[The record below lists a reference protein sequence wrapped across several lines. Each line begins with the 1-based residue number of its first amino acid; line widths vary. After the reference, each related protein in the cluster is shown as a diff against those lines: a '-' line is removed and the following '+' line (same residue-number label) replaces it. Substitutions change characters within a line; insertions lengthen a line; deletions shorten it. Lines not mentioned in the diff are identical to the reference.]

1 MLEIKYG
8 KFMLH
13 GNGRN
18 KITKIDGVGACP
30 TPSYQTTEYASADGV
45 TELSKKDMARTVTI
59 SGVFIDNDNRDMCKK
74 LNRCVYFKNYLYI
87 ISDVVRVKLYCK
99 LTNLSINHKGANIFT
114 YTLQLSADYPF
125 FKSYAD
131 KLINIW
137 GDVDN
142 VISVRG
148 QANGILIDNLTVK
161 PLLEVGT
168 TMPTSFEPYITPVTT
183 NIFLDEPLRKVGD
196 YADYVDFERQKVVR
210 NVNMCGI
217 EQAGGLI
224 TSYTNLNALQIAKKE
239 DDVGYMNQST
249 SLSMLSN
256 LVEYIIKPSGF
267 DDSRL
272 INKIYVAG
280 AGVYFI
286 GLPKSI
292 TTKEDAV
299 EYLTHLK
306 LYYRRSTPIEEDITL
321 PALPQ
326 FKGTT
331 IYEVQ
336 TNTVPSGMEAKYI

>member
-1 MLEIKYG
+1 
-8 KFMLH
+8 
-13 GNGRN
+13 
-18 KITKIDGVGACP
+18 
-30 TPSYQTTEYASADGV
+30 
-45 TELSKKDMARTVTI
+45 
-59 SGVFIDNDNRDMCKK
+59 
-74 LNRCVYFKNYLYI
+74 
-87 ISDVVRVKLYCK
+87 
-99 LTNLSINHKGANIFT
+99 
-114 YTLQLSADYPF
+114 
-125 FKSYAD
+125 
-131 KLINIW
+131 
-137 GDVDN
+137 
-142 VISVRG
+142 
-148 QANGILIDNLTVK
+148 
-161 PLLEVGT
+161 
-168 TMPTSFEPYITPVTT
+168 MPTSFEPYITPVTT